1 MRGENFNAGVLSLTP
16 SVEEY
21 EFLLNASM
29 SMPIFPNAE
38 QGLLNQ
44 LFPLRTA
51 DTNSSSRFLRTELS
65 QEYNLN
71 LEAYSSHRPHWDEIW
86 PRAKIVHFT
95 GEGKPRGEDNVE
107 EASQP
112 VALWLREFHEMT
124 RKYGWRHQKS

>member
-21 EFLLNASM
+21 EFILNAST

-38 QGLLNQ
+38 QGLLNH
-44 LFPLRTA
+44 LFPLPTA

-71 LEAYSSHRPHWDEIW
+71 LEAYSSHRDHWDEIW

-95 GEGKPRGEDNVE
+95 GEGKPRGEDDAE
-107 EASQP
+107 SASQP
-112 VALWLREFHEMT
+112 VALWLREFNEMT
-124 RKYGWRHQKS
+124 SKYGWSHQNS